1 MHFIFYIIYTSCA
14 NLVSGHK
21 QQFRYSIIIVVKESI
36 MASTAR
42 QDLKL
47 LSRIRAQVKKT
58 EISPTYKFIKKTWCS
73 LHNVKTLGFLIA
85 MLCWC
90 WKYLNLKCSESS
102 KLNKTGFFSEIKQ
115 GLFNKSVHE
124 RNASLYSIEC

>member
-21 QQFRYSIIIVVKESI
+21 QQLRYSIIIVVKESI

-58 EISPTYKFIKKTWCS
+58 EISPTYKFMKKT
-73 LHNVKTLGFLIA
+73 
-85 MLCWC
+85 
-90 WKYLNLKCSESS
+90 
-102 KLNKTGFFSEIKQ
+102 
-115 GLFNKSVHE
+115 
-124 RNASLYSIEC
+124 